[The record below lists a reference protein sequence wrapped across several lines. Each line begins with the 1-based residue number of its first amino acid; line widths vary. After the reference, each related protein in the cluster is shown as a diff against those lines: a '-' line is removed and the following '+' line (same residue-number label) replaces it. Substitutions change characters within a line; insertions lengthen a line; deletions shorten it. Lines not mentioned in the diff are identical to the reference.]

1 MFLRAFLASILAMG
15 AVASLGCPG
24 GDGSIGDSCGGN
36 GDCDSSLQCVAKACV
51 PRCQRAPEC
60 GDGYACT
67 GDGLCVAARGQN
79 GDVCHSEV
87 ECSAGLSCQIDG
99 NTIDTESLLTASCTK
114 ENAGKP
120 AAGECASDADCRN
133 GTCALGRCVDLC
145 SDTRDCSAGNACM
158 EVPRVETPANGALF
172 DGCLPSRGNVV
183 WQIAIAGPQTTVLL
197 PVPSAARS
205 ATVVFRVD
213 DAAQRVGASKI
224 FAPHD
229 SAADPSYLLPCQP
242 TGPNDPLCNSALAQ
256 DRYFQQ
262 RIRHLPD
269 FGQSVLQIPGTTAGA
284 LQTGAYKVTVES
296 FRSSGATGSAI
307 PHVTAV
313 MKMDTAANL
322 DLHFHFLDLDDHPCA
337 AVFGNEHLGAER
349 AQAASYF
356 QTQYLAELRSIIA
369 SANLSIGDITYDDV
383 PDHHDLDTL
392 AVEDAPALFSLG
404 THARGVEIYFVRAL
418 SPVGI
423 QAYGPNPGPGG
434 VAGTRQSGIAIG
446 IDTLCYQKPGQEW
459 QKLAR
464 LTAHEIARYM
474 GLYHNVE
481 LEADDGEHD
490 AWRDGIDDTDA
501 DPDNRHPE
509 LNLMF
514 FSDRGGEELS
524 AGQREILSR
533 SPVLR

>member
-1 MFLRAFLASILAMG
+1 
-15 AVASLGCPG
+15 V
-24 GDGSIGDSCGGN
+24 
-36 GDCDSSLQCVAKACV
+36 DCL
-51 PRCQRAPEC
+51 
-60 GDGYACT
+60 
-67 GDGLCVAARGQN
+67 
-79 GDVCHSEV
+79 
-87 ECSAGLSCQIDG
+87 AGLSCQLDG
-99 NTIDTESLLTASCTK
+99 TDLDADNLLKATCTN
-114 ENAGKP
+114 ENVGKR
-120 AAGECASDADCRN
+120 AAGECAVDSDCRN

-145 SDTRDCSAGNACM
+145 TDSRDCAAGTACM
-158 EVPRVETPANGALF
+158 DVPRVESNGSLF
-172 DGCLPSRGNVV
+172 EGCLPSRGNVV
-183 WQIAIAGPQTTVLL
+183 WQIPIAGPSTTVLL

-205 ATVVFRVD
+205 ATMVFRVD
-213 DAAQRVGASKI
+213 DAAQKVGAYRVL
-224 FAPHD
+224 APHD
-229 SAADPSYLLPCQP
+229 DSTDPSYLMPCQP
-242 TGPNDPLCNSALAQ
+242 TGPNDPLCNDALAE
-256 DRYFQQ
+256 DRYFLQ

-284 LQTGAYKVTVES
+284 LQAGAYKVTVQS
-296 FRSSGATGSAI
+296 FRANGGAGSAI

-313 MKMDTAANL
+313 LKMDTAANL

-337 AVFGNEHLGAER
+337 AQFGNEHLGADR

-369 SANLSIGDITYDDV
+369 SANVSIGDITYDDV
-383 PDHHDLDTL
+383 ADHHELDTL
-392 AVEDAPALFSLG
+392 AIEDAPALFSLG
-404 THARGVEIYFVRAL
+404 THAQGVDIYFVRAL

-446 IDTLCYQKPGQEW
+446 IDTLCYQTPGQEW

-481 LEADDGEHD
+481 LEADDGQHD
-490 AWRDGIDDTDA
+490 KWQDGIDDD
-501 DPDNRHPE
+501 DLGPPQN
-509 LNLMF
+509 NLMF